1 MENEIE
7 AQFLDIKKDE
17 IRKKLGEIGAE
28 LVKLEVLMK
37 RVVFD
42 LTPGQFVRVRD
53 EGGGKIVMTY
63 KNVQDDKSIMGTKEV
78 NVTIDD
84 YENGIL
90 LLKSCGLEEKAE
102 QESSRETWIYNIDG
116 KEVELCIDTWPWIP
130 TFLEIEGPSEKV
142 VWDTAEK
149 LGLKKEKAKFGSV
162 DTTYEHYYGVDP
174 DIVNFHTPKI
184 LFDMEPPEWAKKYK
198 TN

>member
-1 MENEIE
+1 MKTFI
-7 AQFLDIKKDE
+7 AQRMSSTEDE
-17 IRKKLGEIGAE
+17 IRKKLAEIGAE
-28 LVKLEVLMK
+28 LVKPEVLMK

-42 LTPGQFVRVRD
+42 LVPGQFVRVRD

-102 QESSRETWIYNIDG
+102 QESLRETWIYNNDG

-142 VWDTAEK
+142 VWDTAKK

-174 DIVNFHTPKI
+174 DIVNLHTPKI
-184 LFDMEPPEWAKKYK
+184 LFDMDPPEWAKK
-198 TN
+198 